1 MYVTS
6 DIIRNTKF
14 VDKPNEDFII
24 CDSKNNIFILLDGVS
39 RDRENGKYPNPS
51 PAKEVSE
58 LLGTQIHLG
67 IYSALSDSM
76 DILKIIKD
84 SILESNRL
92 VANYN
97 IKNELSFFAGAVGII
112 AVLKDY
118 KFYFCYIGDCSGR
131 LIRES
136 KIILF
141 TEIQTDEINK
151 HKKEYSSYE
160 IRHVICNNPSHPYS
174 YGVLNGNSHAE
185 FFLRSG
191 VLQVYPQDHII
202 LSSDG
207 LEPFLSKL
215 NSKKLQANCA
225 EQLLQMAIIE
235 NNINQDDRSII
246 KIII

>member
-6 DIIRNTKF
+6 DIIQNTKF

-24 CDSKNNIFILLDGVS
+24 CDSENNIFILLDGVS
-39 RDRENGKYPNPS
+39 RDRKNGRYPSPS
-51 PAKEVSE
+51 PAKEVAE
-58 LLGTQIHLG
+58 LLGTQIYLG
-67 IYSALSDSM
+67 INSALSDSV
-76 DILKIIKD
+76 DILGTIKD
-84 SILESNRL
+84 SIIKSNRL

-97 IKNELSFFAGAVGII
+97 IEHKFSFFAGAVGIFS
-112 AVLKDY
+112 VLKDY
-118 KFYFCYIGDCSGR
+118 KLYYCYIGDCSGR
-131 LIRES
+131 LIRGS

-141 TEIQTDEINK
+141 TEVQTDEINR
-151 HKKEYSSYE
+151 HKNEYSSYE

-174 YGVLNGNSHAE
+174 YGVLNGNGHAE
-185 FFLRSG
+185 FFLKSG

-215 NSKKLQANCA
+215 SAKKMQANCA
-225 EQLLQMAIIE
+225 EKLLQMAIVE

-246 KIII
+246 KITI